1 MRKSFCD
8 RDKAMESKRK
18 NHQPH
23 ELTTFYDEE
32 LGMTMQ
38 IVGNGLVIPLPMNE
52 EEWQAMVE
60 NQAKQLLGIKK
71 W

>member
-8 RDKAMESKRK
+8 RVKAMESKRK

-32 LGMTMQ
+32 SGMTMR
-38 IVGNGLVIPLPMNE
+38 IVGNGLVVPLPMNE
-52 EEWQAMVE
+52 EEWQVMVE
-60 NQAKQLLGIKK
+60 NQAKQLLEIKK
-71 W
+71 S